1 MIFSE
6 LYSAYYNT
14 VAAVL
19 KAACDHPLRKGELR
33 RIVDQKAFGES
44 VLNIEPS
51 IASSR
56 AGTVPK
62 ATDQMNSVH
71 RN

>member
-19 KAACDHPLRKGELR
+19 KAACDHPLKKGELR

-51 IASSR
+51 IAEER
-56 AGTVPK
+56 WQLLK
-62 ATDQMNSVH
+62 AD
-71 RN
+71 

>member
-1 MIFSE
+1 MVFSE

-44 VLNIEPS
+44 VSLRS
-51 IASSR
+51 KSDGSKASRSTGVLSCS
-56 AGTVPK
+56 AIGIF
-62 ATDQMNSVH
+62 MN
-71 RN
+71 